1 MTGILAFLSRW
12 FKPAKQKPHKE
23 EEKMANKLK
32 EVLELRKELLEKVK
46 TLSPEE
52 ANGYLEEL
60 AGFVPR
66 LFQVINQVT
75 PVPGAAFADFYST
88 IFGDGAVPKKT
99 KELIFTAIGVAVRSP
114 RCLIHVIPAIKAGA
128 THEEIFESVAVGFV
142 AAGFIPNGP
151 GIPYAFEYAL
161 KVLEVE
167 DKYRKGEKWE
177 YLEPAEFRT

>member
-1 MTGILAFLSRW
+1 MERFVDSIANF
-12 FKPAKQKPHKE
+12 FKKKE
-23 EEKMANKLK
+23 ETKVADNLK
-32 EVLELRKELLEKVK
+32 EALELRKQLLEKVK
-46 TLSPEE
+46 TLKPEE
-52 ANGYLEEL
+52 ANKYLETY

-66 LFQVINQVT
+66 LFQVVNQVT
-75 PVPGAAFADFYST
+75 PVPGTAFADFYAT
-88 IFGDGAVPKKT
+88 IFGSGALPTKI
-99 KELIFTAIGVAVRSP
+99 KELIFVAIGVAVRSP
-114 RCLIHVIPAIKAGA
+114 RCLIHVVPAIKDGA
-128 THEEIFESVAVGFV
+128 THEEIFEAVAVGFV